1 MNQPSFLSLYRH
13 ALHRGTHGLRAI
25 PWSLLRILG
34 AFSLLLLLSGCAA
47 SVGLTA
53 KERAAIHSGDR
64 VLVLVRVQC
73 TVDDRPLECGLSLP
87 SLSGR
92 RLIGFALGSFDT
104 FGEPRYVDIRALS
117 DESFDAGWAFLLLS
131 PGYHY
136 LYVQGLDSS
145 AGYQRDYSKYRD
157 APRWQIAVPERAKWI
172 YAGTLTLAGEE
183 AGTLMFGDKII
194 VPVKNQDVPLS
205 DDRESAGR
213 LLKGQF
219 PDAGEVRTI
228 LMKRWQHGD
237 PFIFRSPWLDPPK
250 QP

>member
-1 MNQPSFLSLYRH
+1 MHRPSNLLLHRH
-13 ALHRGTHGLRAI
+13 ASHRGTHGVLSAPCRL
-25 PWSLLRILG
+25 PGMLG
-34 AFSLLLLLSGCAA
+34 ALLLLLALSGCAP
-47 SVGLTA
+47 VGLTG
-53 KERAAIHSGDR
+53 KERSSIYAGDTA
-64 VLVLVRVQC
+64 LVLVRVQC
-73 TVDDRPLECGLSLP
+73 TVDDRSLEPCLSLP

-92 RLIGFALGSFDT
+92 RLISFALGSFDT
-104 FGEPRYVDIRALS
+104 FGEPRHIDVRALS
-117 DESFDAGWAFLLLS
+117 EESIGAGWVFLLLS

-136 LYVQGLDSS
+136 LYVLGLDSN
-145 AGYQRDYSKYRD
+145 AGYQPAHFQD
-157 APRWQIAVPERAKWI
+157 APRWQIEVPERAKWI

-228 LMKRWQHGD
+228 LMKRWQPGD